1 MTFLPFPARPPAPL
15 IFEQIMVPLEEKKE
29 YVRRTFASISHK
41 YDFLNSLLSLL
52 VDRCWRWRTCRLLND
67 FPEGPV
73 LDLCAGTMSL
83 SRELARQAGKRQVFS
98 MDFCENML
106 KAGVKKL
113 QDDPCNPRIFPICGD
128 GEAIPADGNLFCG
141 CTVAFGVRNLVN
153 IPMDLT
159 EMYRVLQPSGR
170 LLILEFSRPTNML
183 FKPLYTYYLHHI
195 MPRIA
200 GICVNDKKAYEY
212 LAQSIALFYEP
223 EELLA
228 LMREAGFI
236 KVERKKLTLGIV
248 SIYVGIK

>member
-1 MTFLPFPARPPAPL
+1 
-15 IFEQIMVPLEEKKE
+15 MVPLEEKKE

-52 VDRCWRWRTCRLLND
+52 VDRCWRWRTCRLLKD
-67 FPEGPV
+67 SPESPV
-73 LDLCAGTMSL
+73 LDLCAGTMLLSL
-83 SRELARQAGKRQVFS
+83 ELTRQAKDRVVIS
-98 MDFCENML
+98 IDFCEDML
-106 KAGVKKL
+106 KAGVKKM
-113 QDDPCNPRIFPICGD
+113 QDDPCSPRIFPVCGD
-128 GEAIPADGNLFCG
+128 GETIPAGGDIFCG

-153 IPMDLT
+153 IPKVFA
-159 EMYRVLQPSGR
+159 EIYRVLQPEGR

-183 FKPLYTYYLHHI
+183 FKPLYAYYLHHI

-200 GICVNDKKAYEY
+200 GVCTNNKKAYEY

-223 EELLA
+223 GELLA
-228 LMREAGFI
+228 LMREAGFT